1 MNADPVCDDRRYDSQ
16 PSLAPA
22 RCAPAPSLSRSGMS
36 PDTRCDDTRNH
47 SQPLATCPV
56 CGTEFQPVGRGRF
69 CTRRCRQ
76 TAYRLRHRQVDRATL
91 ADIAERLRREH
102 RLTAQTVYECSSCQE
117 RLLGE
122 RRCSS
127 CNLMCR
133 KVGTGGE
140 CVGCGEIVTISEL
153 LGINLHGG
161 DAVA

>member
-1 MNADPVCDDRRYDSQ
+1 MSADPMSDDRRYD
-16 PSLAPA
+16 
-22 RCAPAPSLSRSGMS
+22 
-36 PDTRCDDTRNH
+36 

-56 CGTEFQPVGRGRF
+56 CGTEFQSVGRGRF
-69 CTRRCRQ
+69 CKPRCRQ
-76 TAYRLRHRQVDRATL
+76 TAYRLRHRQVDRTSL
-91 ADIAERLRREH
+91 ADIAERLRQEH
-102 RLTAQTVYECSSCQE
+102 RLIAQTVYECSTCQQ

-140 CVGCGEIVTISEL
+140 CAGCGELVTIGEL
-153 LGINLHGG
+153 LGIELHGG